1 MKNIFIIIL
10 LAISVSC
17 SNNSKSNWKSN
28 IISSLDNKVAS
39 VSSIDFMQLLNKSE
53 ILTSKSMP
61 SEIRSMVNGFIGN
74 NLKSEELGIQ
84 LEGNNH
90 IVTVLDDK
98 LTLDYTFAMFN
109 VLDKD
114 KAGKNIKLLIG
125 GKSTNSDKYSCII
138 NKDLNLV
145 FVWDEKHLIV
155 TFSESR
161 YNKKSHKI
169 AESLLIAKDED
180 IEADKH
186 LLEYLSRT
194 DDMNSAMFLGTYSRL
209 VAGNAGVENISEEIE
224 DEVKNSIMVYS
235 ANFNKGNMLFENII
249 LGSQIVD
256 SKFDVFGKSAV
267 SDEYVN
273 FLTDNNKL
281 IFYGLANLNIDKFL
295 DIIIDNKLDR
305 EISRELRMDIKDIK
319 NVFDGQMS
327 FSIMDVILPEEEE
340 KETPISD
347 MISSAFEDDF
357 FSDMGGDIN
366 LKDIESSLYGYSK
379 DEPLPKL
386 LFTAGINNVDVLLQR
401 LKKSHIDVNLND
413 INEIDNSMFLLV
425 KDNKLFISTT
435 EELLEQIKENGSLN
449 TYKNHKKT
457 DYPIYGTLVVDAD
470 KLPSDF
476 IDIAKDEVSKNFTSI
491 LKNFKSIEFNA
502 SANGSLLEISMSNNK
517 ENSLKLFTEIILEE
531 LGRFGIY
538 NFM

>member
-1 MKNIFIIIL
+1 
-10 LAISVSC
+10 
-17 SNNSKSNWKSN
+17 
-28 IISSLDNKVAS
+28 
-39 VSSIDFMQLLNKSE
+39 
-53 ILTSKSMP
+53 
-61 SEIRSMVNGFIGN
+61 
-74 NLKSEELGIQ
+74 
-84 LEGNNH
+84 
-90 IVTVLDDK
+90 
-98 LTLDYTFAMFN
+98 MFN

-114 KAGKNIKLLIG
+114 KIGKNIKLLIG
-125 GKSTNSDKYSCII
+125 GKSNNSDKYSCII

-186 LLEYLSRT
+186 LLDYLSRT
-194 DDMNSAMFLGTYSRL
+194 DDMNSAVFLESYSRL

-235 ANFNKGNMLFENII
+235 VNFNKGNMLFENIV
-249 LGSQIVD
+249 LGSQIAD

-267 SDEYVN
+267 SDEYIN

-319 NVFDGQMS
+319 DVFDGQMS
-327 FSIMDVILPEEEE
+327 FSIMDLILPEQEE

-357 FSDMGGDIN
+357 FSDMGDIN

-379 DEPLPKL
+379 DEPFSKL
-386 LFTAGINNVDVLLQR
+386 LFTAGINNVDILLER
-401 LKKSHIDVNLND
+401 LKKAHIDISLND
-413 INEIDNSMFLLV
+413 INEIDDIMFLLV
-425 KDNKLFISTT
+425 KDSKLFISTT
-435 EELLEQIKENGSLN
+435 EELLEQIKENGALN

-457 DYPIYGTLVVDAD
+457 DYPIYGTLVVDAGE
-470 KLPSDF
+470 LPSDF

-538 NFM
+538 NFI

>member
-1 MKNIFIIIL
+1 MKNILIL
-10 LAISVSC
+10 TLLVISVSC
-17 SNNSKSNWKSN
+17 NNNSKSNWKSN

-39 VSSIDFMQLLNKSE
+39 VSSIDFMQLLDKSE
-53 ILTSKSMP
+53 ILTSESMP
-61 SEIRSMVNGFIGN
+61 SEIRAMLNGFIGN
-74 NLKSEELGIQ
+74 NLNSKQLGVK

-90 IVTVLDDK
+90 IVTVVNDK
-98 LTLDYTFAMFN
+98 GSFDYTFAMFN

-114 KAGKNIKLLIG
+114 KIGKNIKLLIG
-125 GKSTNSDKYSCII
+125 GKSNNTDKYSCII

-145 FVWDEKHLIV
+145 FIWDEKHLIV

-161 YNKKSHKI
+161 YNKKSKKT
-169 AESLLIAKDED
+169 AESLLMAKNEALDADE
-180 IEADKH
+180 H

-194 DDMNSAMFLGTYSRL
+194 DDMNSAVFLESYSNF
-209 VAGNAGVENISEEIE
+209 VSGNAATSITELENS
-224 DEVKNSIMVYS
+224 MLVYS
-235 ANFNKGNMLFENII
+235 ANFNKGNMLFENIV

-267 SDEYVN
+267 SDEYIN

-281 IFYGLANLNIDKFL
+281 ILYGLANFNIDKFL
-295 DIIIDNKLDR
+295 NIIIDNKLDR

-319 NVFDGQMS
+319 DVFDGQMS
-327 FSIMDVILPEEEE
+327 FSIMDIILPEQEE

-357 FSDMGGDIN
+357 FSDMGDIN
-366 LKDIESSLYGYSK
+366 LKDIESSMYGYSK
-379 DEPLPKL
+379 NEPLPKL

-425 KDNKLFISTT
+425 KDDKLFISTMK
-435 EELLEQIKENGSLN
+435 ELLEEIKENGSLN
-449 TYKNHKKT
+449 TYKDHNKT

-470 KLPSDF
+470 ELPSDF
-476 IDIAKDEVSKNFTSI
+476 IDVAKEEVSKNFTSI
-491 LKNFKSIEFNA
+491 LKNFKSVEFNA
-502 SANGSLLEISMSNNK
+502 SANGSLLEIKLSNDK

-538 NFM
+538 DFM

>member
-1 MKNIFIIIL
+1 MKNILILIL

-39 VSSIDFMQLLNKSE
+39 ISSIDYMNLLNKSE

-61 SEIRSMVNGFIGN
+61 SEIRGMLNGFIGN

-90 IVTVLDDK
+90 IVTVVNDNAS
-98 LTLDYTFAMFN
+98 LDYVFAMFN

-114 KAGKNIKLLIG
+114 KIGKNIKLLIG
-125 GKSTNSDKYSCII
+125 GKSNNSDKYSCII

-169 AESLLIAKDED
+169 AESLLVAKDEN

-186 LLEYLSRT
+186 LLDYLSRT
-194 DDMNSAMFLGTYSRL
+194 DDMNSAVFLESYSRL

-235 ANFNKGNMLFENII
+235 VNFNKGNMLFENIV
-249 LGSQIVD
+249 LGSQIAD

-267 SDEYVN
+267 SDEYIN

-319 NVFDGQMS
+319 DVFDGQMS
-327 FSIMDVILPEEEE
+327 FSIMDLILPEQEE

-357 FSDMGGDIN
+357 FSDMGDIN

-379 DEPLPKL
+379 DEPFSKL
-386 LFTAGINNVDVLLQR
+386 LFTAGINNVDILLER
-401 LKKSHIDVNLND
+401 LKKAHIDISLND
-413 INEIDNSMFLLV
+413 INEIDDIMFLLV
-425 KDNKLFISTT
+425 KDSKLFISTT
-435 EELLEQIKENGSLN
+435 EELLEQIKENGALN

-457 DYPIYGTLVVDAD
+457 DYPIYGTLVVDAGE
-470 KLPSDF
+470 LPSDF

-502 SANGSLLEISMSNNK
+502 SADGSLLEINMSNSK